1 MTGAILLGA
10 RTRLPGTPMQLS
22 SGSDAYEIDGL
33 FIGVE
38 RTDAG
43 RLRVTVVGTP
53 DVSVTA
59 RGLGGRTDGLQTEDE
74 AFDLAIR
81 VDGHRLDTM
90 ARLDAPARAALRE
103 ALNGGTM
110 TGGVWSIDLDPLRHA
125 TIQDAIQEVLTWA
138 RRLLAA
144 ARIWVTPS
152 TPVVSLTAMAQT
164 DPVPGVRARAL
175 LLLATIDP
183 SLTVARQIAGID
195 GLASTEV
202 DRIVAAAL
210 IAQAEGTGADVP
222 ALRAAAARL
231 GASPEREAVELAIEA
246 IHARVGPA
254 SVGALSLG
262 VMTGDLSA
270 AVDGG
275 EVSRVDGRPSPG
287 ASDGRLSRVAK

>member
-1 MTGAILLGA
+1 MITPFAGPLVTMLALACSLAWQGEWGGVGLMLPPILLATWSHWRQEAQMQRQRVTGAILLGA

-59 RGLGGRTDGLQTEDE
+59 RGLGGRTDGLQTGDQ
-74 AFDLAIR
+74 AFDHAIR
-81 VDGHRLDTM
+81 VEGHRLDTM

-103 ALNGGTM
+103 ALDGGSM
-110 TGGVWSIDLDPLRHA
+110 TGGMWSIELDPLRYA
-125 TIQDAIQEVLTWA
+125 SIQDAIHDVLAWVD
-138 RRLLAA
+138 RFLAA
-144 ARIWVTPS
+144 ARIWGPPS
-152 TPVVSLTAMAQT
+152 TPAASLTAIAQT

-183 SLTVARQIAGID
+183 SLTVARQIAGPD
-195 GLASTEV
+195 GLASTEA

-231 GASPEREAVELAIEA
+231 GASPER
-246 IHARVGPA
+246 
-254 SVGALSLG
+254 
-262 VMTGDLSA
+262 
-270 AVDGG
+270 
-275 EVSRVDGRPSPG
+275 
-287 ASDGRLSRVAK
+287 